1 MRRAGSAS
9 PEAISAE
16 RTRSRASDTALSARP
31 TTANAGSPGATC
43 TLHVDG
49 AGLDA
54 LERYRG
60 DPLDHAPEPQPL
72 PVSVVQKVTESDF
85 VRKNICRTK
94 RLSLTFPSARMEMIM
109 VDLKALQME
118 LAFAR
123 RARREAQM
131 AGLDIERVIAGM
143 QAGRTLQQIELEEA
157 AALDAFVEVEALRQ
171 AA

>member
-1 MRRAGSAS
+1 
-9 PEAISAE
+9 
-16 RTRSRASDTALSARP
+16 
-31 TTANAGSPGATC
+31 
-43 TLHVDG
+43 
-49 AGLDA
+49 
-54 LERYRG
+54 
-60 DPLDHAPEPQPL
+60 
-72 PVSVVQKVTESDF
+72 
-85 VRKNICRTK
+85 
-94 RLSLTFPSARMEMIM
+94 MEMIM